1 VSTFIGRE
9 ADLLKVADEVRRRQL
24 VTLTGVGGVGKTRL
38 AVEVARR
45 LSHEFPD
52 GIWLLELA
60 AVSDPDVVPD
70 AVAAVFGVTQ
80 RPGTSMAESIAE
92 AMEGKTQLL
101 VVDNCEHLRDAAAEV
116 IDTILARSATVHIL
130 ATSREGL
137 GLADE
142 HLWAVPSLD
151 VHAGLGSAAVDLFV
165 DRARAVVADFEL
177 GDPEE
182 EVAAV
187 EICRRLDG
195 IPLAIEL
202 AASRMAS
209 MSVSEVRDRLGQR
222 FRLLVG
228 SRRGLERHQT
238 LRHTVAWSFDLLDA
252 TEKALHRRCSV
263 FAGGFDLAGACAVA
277 GPGPADEFEVLD
289 ALDALVR
296 KSLIVAD
303 RSSGRTRYSMLE
315 TIRQFAEDQLVESGI
330 AGDVRTAHAAYFA
343 AREAE
348 LEAWWNGPRQ
358 REAYDWFMTELH
370 NLRSA
375 FRWAADESQLDL
387 AATIATYAA
396 FLGLAVENLEAV
408 AWAEEL
414 IPSASAANHPRLA
427 LLQMLASQ
435 CWMPGRA
442 EESVRYSDDALRTLS
457 IHPVPEM
464 PFGTDGLLGAGYMV
478 CGQPARAVDYYR
490 MRIESGTD
498 AKALN
503 GVGLSLALMAVGDRD
518 GALSAVEGLID
529 NPEVT
534 RNPYALSFA
543 QLAYSSALIE
553 TDPGRA
559 LEVARRGV
567 EVAQK
572 SGNRSIATYLMTIM
586 SRVMV
591 SHGDPHAALDQL
603 STVIRHYLDG
613 GNLSNLRSGLAI
625 LSTVLDHFD
634 RHAAAATIAGFAVT
648 PFILATVP
656 ETTITIANLRAR
668 LGPDEFERLRIHG
681 EAMTVPAIAEFA
693 EAQLADLRAEIT
705 SP

>member
-1 VSTFIGRE
+1 
-9 ADLLKVADEVRRRQL
+9 
-24 VTLTGVGGVGKTRL
+24 
-38 AVEVARR
+38 
-45 LSHEFPD
+45 
-52 GIWLLELA
+52 
-60 AVSDPDVVPD
+60 
-70 AVAAVFGVTQ
+70 
-80 RPGTSMAESIAE
+80 
-92 AMEGKTQLL
+92 
-101 VVDNCEHLRDAAAEV
+101 
-116 IDTILARSATVHIL
+116 
-130 ATSREGL
+130 
-137 GLADE
+137 
-142 HLWAVPSLD
+142 
-151 VHAGLGSAAVDLFV
+151 
-165 DRARAVVADFEL
+165 
-177 GDPEE
+177 
-182 EVAAV
+182 
-187 EICRRLDG
+187 
-195 IPLAIEL
+195 
-202 AASRMAS
+202 MAS